1 MQMREMMFP
10 LKKQLSLLCFVWQFT
25 GTNFYPK
32 FCPLSCLH
40 NITITQYHNNT
51 ISNWETFQNIQNSNP
66 TTGSVRPRYC
76 ERKLTPFFWQN
87 WPPQHFACQAF
98 SFLCLYG
105 DNTNGQTSRYLVS
118 RWLFN
123 LRLEATRY
131 EWLRYRPRFPIK
143 PYNLTRSAAARVYAD
158 ISLRYL
164 FWRLKPLY
172 RPVLEWQLLKLNS
185 CSLFNRE
192 SVWSLIWT
200 CWSQD
205 ASVPITP
212 LRTQEM
218 VGQNCPFVISGKHTA
233 TLSLPND
240 FNCQH

>member
-1 MQMREMMFP
+1 M
-10 LKKQLSLLCFVWQFT
+10 
-25 GTNFYPK
+25 
-32 FCPLSCLH
+32 
-40 NITITQYHNNT
+40 
-51 ISNWETFQNIQNSNP
+51 
-66 TTGSVRPRYC
+66 RPRYC
-76 ERKLTPFFWQN
+76 ERKLTPFFFGQN